1 MDKGK
6 TGRAIASVDAYIG
19 THAKSVR
26 DRLDLIRQ
34 TIRKVVPEAQE
45 KISYGIPT
53 FTLEGNLIHYAA
65 FKNHIGLYPGSAA
78 IAAFRKELTGYKTA
92 KGTIQLPPD
101 AAIPCTLIEKIVRVR
116 IKDRA
121 HARKS
126 KGKK

>member
-1 MDKGK
+1 MKNAS
-6 TGRAIASVDAYIG
+6 RAIASVDAYIAM
-19 THAKSVR
+19 HSIAVR
-26 DRLDLIRQ
+26 ERLELIRQ

-53 FTLEGNLIHYAA
+53 FTLDGNLIHYAA

-78 IAAFRKELTGYKTA
+78 IVAFRKDLAGYKTS
-92 KGTIQLPPD
+92 KGTIQIPAD
-101 AAIPCTLIEKIVRVR
+101 AAIPCALIEKIVRFR

-121 HARKS
+121 RAKKA

>member
-1 MDKGK
+1 MKQAGPV
-6 TGRAIASVDAYIG
+6 TASVHTYIVSFP
-19 THAKSVR
+19 TAVQE
-26 DRLDLIRQ
+26 RLELIRQ

-53 FTLEGNLIHYAA
+53 FTLDGNLIHYAA

-78 IAAFRKELTGYKTA
+78 IAAFKKELAGYRTS
-92 KGTIQLPPD
+92 KGTIQLPAD
-101 AAIPCTLIEKIVRVR
+101 TAIPRALIKRIVRFR

-121 HARKS
+121 RAKKL